1 MFGGHQIAT
10 SHALFKLSDYTGQT
24 IEDLF
29 GQECYFA
36 DTDLFWALQN
46 RAITAK
52 QEALLKAG
60 WTAVE
65 ILSPGQRF
73 TQWEHVKTPKKK
85 GGKVFIT
92 VSPDGAVQIFE
103 GWLTQKE
110 TKKRAKA
117 EARAEDHGGDAAKAG
132 SPPSGPTMT
141 KAMENYLDL
150 HRHALARRALI
161 GAPQV
166 AWRLMVAHM
175 IAPSGNWSV
184 EPDDGQSRSAAITA
198 SVERSPSH
206 MAFLEEEQAVHAL
219 VGWDGDDTCRGTA
232 SVFEKLLTLSD
243 ADVQRVAAYFM
254 VLTLRAGSDVVE
266 AVGEHL
272 RIDPRGAWQADDCF
286 FDLIR
291 DRATTNAVL
300 AEVAGEAVAKANL
313 TEKTKTQKQII
324 RDCLAGTGG
333 RAKVEAWVPGWLC
346 FPSRQI
352 NALSVSE
359 DAADAVRAAA

>member
-1 MFGGHQIAT
+1 
-10 SHALFKLSDYTGQT
+10 
-24 IEDLF
+24 LF
-29 GQECYFA
+29 GEDSYFA

-46 RAITAK
+46 RAIAAK
-52 QEALLKAG
+52 QEALLRAG

-65 ILSPGQRF
+65 ILAPGQHF
-73 TQWEHVKTPKKK
+73 SQWEHVKTPKKK

-92 VSPDGAVQIFE
+92 VSSDGAVEIFE
-103 GWLTQKE
+103 GWLSQKE
-110 TKKRAKA
+110 AKKRAKA
-117 EARAEDHGGDAAKAG
+117 EARTEDHCSDAAKAG
-132 SPPSGPTMT
+132 SPSSGPTMT

-184 EPDDGQSRSAAITA
+184 EADDGQSRSAAITA
-198 SVERSPSH
+198 SVERSPAH
-206 MAFLEEEQAVHAL
+206 IAFLEEEQAVHAL
-219 VGWDGDDTCRGTA
+219 LGWDADDTCRGTA
-232 SVFEKLLTLSD
+232 SVFEKLLTLND
-243 ADVQRVAAYFM
+243 AEVQRIATYFM
-254 VLTLRAGSDVVE
+254 ALSLKSGSEVVE

-272 RIDPRGAWQADDCF
+272 HIDPRGQWQADDCF

-300 AEVAGEAVAKANL
+300 SEVAGEAVAKANIA
-313 TEKTKTQKQII
+313 EKTKTQKQII

-346 FPSRQI
+346 FPARQI
-352 NALSVSE
+352 EAEAICE
-359 DAADAVRAAA
+359 DADAVRAAA